1 MIIDSHCHL
10 NMKDFENDMDIVIQN
25 ALDAGVTH
33 LQTICTKMEDIDSII
48 HIVEKFDNVF
58 GSVGV
63 HPHDADKV
71 KDLNL
76 LFEQLISF
84 SSHNKIISIGETG
97 LDYFYEYSDRNVQQN
112 IFRKHIHASQETQLP
127 VIIHTRDADE
137 DMVKTLKEEMKQ
149 KPFPGLLHC
158 FSSSEKLALEA
169 LDLGLLISVSGMITF
184 KNADSLRSII
194 KKIPIEKLLVE
205 TDAPYLA
212 PVPMRGKRN
221 EPAFTTYV
229 VSELAKIKNTT
240 ELDIK
245 TQTRE
250 NFLTLFTKAKI

>member
-10 NMKDFENDMDIVIQN
+10 NMKEFENDIDIVIQN
-25 ALDAGVTH
+25 AINAGVTH

-48 HIVEKFDNVF
+48 SITEKFDNVF

-63 HPHDADKV
+63 HPHDADKIH
-71 KDLNL
+71 DLDL
-76 LFEQLISF
+76 LFQQLLSL

-97 LDYFYEYSDRNVQQN
+97 LDYFYEYSDMIVQQN
-112 IFRKHIHASQETQLP
+112 VFRKHIHASQETQLP
-127 VIIHTRDADE
+127 IIIHTREADE
-137 DMVKTLKEEMKQ
+137 DMAKILKEEMKH
-149 KPFPGLLHC
+149 KAFPGLLHC
-158 FSSSEKLALEA
+158 FSSSEKLAMEA

-184 KNADSLRSII
+184 KNADALRTII

-205 TDAPYLA
+205 TDSPYLA

-240 ELDIK
+240 ELDIT
-245 TQTRE
+245 TQTRK